1 MSVTREQLLA
11 WFDEVFWL
19 VFSEGARLDR
29 KPGKGILAM
38 SPLGAIKEFR
48 FTENDELV
56 EIEELK

>member
-1 MSVTREQLLA
+1 MPQLG
-11 WFDEVFWL
+11 EVYWL

-29 KPGKGILAM
+29 KPGQSVLAM